1 MDRIPA
7 DRRDRKTK
15 LISQLLKGAQILKV
29 ALRPQ
34 QRHDLS
40 ENEQRRGLRVGFLP
54 GSGDGPAQP
63 QTQLLQVESGALHT
77 AGQNFV
83 RVNLRIPALG
93 SQGQKIS
100 AAPSQPLRQSAPV
113 RGRRHDY
120 GCSTALERRQGHIT
134 QGAHQELFVQ
144 IEEGRVHKWLA
155 LTAEGRGRSHQ
166 EPFPAVEAC
175 ATASL
180 ETWTDPT
187 NTPPRLPWKFTLIL
201 TRPAPTNMR
210 RSVWA
215 LRDYVCTPALR
226 LKHFCL
232 HSSTRDGFERYR
244 CQRQVTRVAYTFSVF
259 NTFAKWGLSLLLL
272 TTSVF
277 AQVRILVP
285 KQHYQQQEQIS
296 AKLENQT
303 SQPITVCV
311 QFGQWSPKGNTIEST
326 PSPFFVERNDNG
338 KWGVLLNG
346 PDVGSNS
353 QPVEVDSGKS
363 MEFPFRLNGEGTMRL
378 RLDYWIGFKPDMKC
392 SGPSKGTK
400 HLRSATFTLG

>member
-1 MDRIPA
+1 MVGNHS
-7 DRRDRKTK
+7 RRART
-15 LISQLLKGAQILKV
+15 
-29 ALRPQ
+29 
-34 QRHDLS
+34 LS
-40 ENEQRRGLRVGFLP
+40 SRAFPRGGGLRTGYTLNLDRPNKHPTPTPLEVYAH
-54 GSGDGPAQP
+54 SDPAR
-63 QTQLLQVESGALHT
+63 TH
-77 AGQNFV
+77 
-83 RVNLRIPALG
+83 
-93 SQGQKIS
+93 KH
-100 AAPSQPLRQSAPV
+100 APV
-113 RGRRHDY
+113 GL
-120 GCSTALERRQGHIT
+120 G
-134 QGAHQELFVQ
+134 F
-144 IEEGRVHKWLA
+144 
-155 LTAEGRGRSHQ
+155 
-166 EPFPAVEAC
+166 
-175 ATASL
+175 
-180 ETWTDPT
+180 
-187 NTPPRLPWKFTLIL
+187 PRLRLNFRL
-201 TRPAPTNMR
+201 A
-210 RSVWA
+210 
-215 LRDYVCTPALR
+215 

-259 NTFAKWGLSLLLL
+259 NAFAKWVLSLLLL

-346 PDVGSNS
+346 PHVGSNS